1 LLTRHRVGHFS
12 LRFSLRLKNLPRRWT
27 STGQICAQFLQK
39 HRHMTNRA
47 LPNALIIAVLLV
59 PVTLAQTRIVPPK
72 NKYPVTQD
80 VQLGREA
87 ADQARAQLPMLRDD
101 AVSSYVEELGRRLVN
116 AIPPELEQNEFKY
129 SFETVNVRDINA
141 FALPGGPMFVN
152 RGMIEAARTEGE
164 VAGVMAHEIS
174 HVVLRHGTAQAS
186 KATKYQAGQIAGA
199 ILGAIVGGGVGSA
212 IAQGTQFGLGAAF
225 LRFGREYEKQA
236 DLEGAQIMARAGYDP
251 RDMANMFKTIEQTAG
266 KSGPEWLS
274 DHPNPGNRSEYI
286 AEEARALRVE
296 NVSNDSARFDRV
308 KAHLQS
314 LPKAP
319 TSQEAAR
326 SRSSPGSS
334 STGPSRP
341 PTGNVAPPSSRFTQY
356 TIGRIFK
363 VSVPA
368 NWRQSEGSSAVT
380 FAPEGAY
387 GTIKGQGVFTHGIEF
402 GVSRTGGQGLDA
414 ATRELV
420 DSLAQGNPRM
430 KPSDDFRPTSIG
442 GRDGLRA
449 TLQNVSEVT
458 GDEERVQV
466 LTTKLDDGSLFY
478 AVAVAP
484 EAHYDSY
491 SPAFQRA
498 IDSLRF
504 GR

>member
-1 LLTRHRVGHFS
+1 MSQRVLPSAIITLL
-12 LRFSLRLKNLPRRWT
+12 L
-27 STGQICAQFLQK
+27 A
-39 HRHMTNRA
+39 
-47 LPNALIIAVLLV
+47 AV
-59 PVTLAQTRIVPPK
+59 TAAQTRVVAPK
-72 NKYPVTQD
+72 NKYPVSQD

-87 ADQARAQLPMLRDD
+87 ADQARDQLPLLRDD

-116 AIPPELEQNEFKY
+116 AIPPELQQPEFKY

-152 RGMIEAARTEGE
+152 RGMIEAAKTEGE

-174 HVVLRHGTAQAS
+174 HVILRHGTAQAG
-186 KATKYQAGQIAGA
+186 KASKYQVGQVAGA

-225 LRFGREYEKQA
+225 LRYGREYEKQA

-286 AEEARALRVE
+286 AEEARSLRVE
-296 NVSNDSARFDRV
+296 NVSNDSGKFDRV

-326 SRSSPGSS
+326 SRAKPGSAS
-334 STGPSRP
+334 SGPSRP
-341 PTGNVAPPSSRFTQY
+341 PTGNVAPPSSRLSQY
-356 TIGRIFK
+356 TIGKIFR
-363 VSVPA
+363 VSVPN

-387 GTIKGQGVFTHGIEF
+387 GTVKGQGVFTHGIEF
-402 GVSRTGGQGLDA
+402 GVSRSEDRDLDA
-414 ATRELV
+414 ASRALV
-420 DSLAQGNPRM
+420 DSLEDGNPKMRR
-430 KPSDDFRPTSIG
+430 SQDFRPTSLG

-449 TLQNVSEVT
+449 TLDNVSEVT
-458 GDEERVQV
+458 GEQERVQV
-466 LTTKLDDGSLFY
+466 LTTRLDNGNLFY
-478 AVAVAP
+478 AIAVAP
-484 EAHYDSY
+484 EGQYDDY
-491 SPAFQRA
+491 SPAFQRV
-498 IDSLRF
+498 IESLRF
-504 GR
+504 LR

>member
-1 LLTRHRVGHFS
+1 
-12 LRFSLRLKNLPRRWT
+12 
-27 STGQICAQFLQK
+27 
-39 HRHMTNRA
+39 MTHRA
-47 LPNALIIAVLLV
+47 LPSVLIIILLLA
-59 PVTLAQTRIVPPK
+59 PVTIAQTRVVAPK
-72 NKYPVTQD
+72 NKYPLTDD
-80 VQLGREA
+80 VKLGREA
-87 ADQARAQLPMLRDD
+87 ADQAREQLPLMRDD

-116 AIPPELEQNEFKY
+116 AIPPELQHDEFKY

-152 RGMIEAARTEGE
+152 RGMIEAASNEGE

-174 HVVLRHGTAQAS
+174 HVVLRHGTAQAG

-212 IAQGTQFGLGAAF
+212 IAQTTQFGLGAAF
-225 LRFGREYEKQA
+225 LRYGREYERQA

-251 RDMANMFKTIEQTAG
+251 RDMANMFRTIEKAG
-266 KSGPEWLS
+266 GGGGPEWLS

-286 AEEARALRVE
+286 EKEAQSLRVE
-296 NVSNDSARFDRV
+296 RVSNESSKFDRV

-326 SRSSPGSS
+326 SRSKPGSA

-341 PTGNVAPPSSRFTQY
+341 PSGNVAPPSSRSAQY
-356 TIGRIFK
+356 TVGNIFR

-380 FAPEGAY
+380 FAPDGAY
-387 GTIKGQGVFTHGIEF
+387 GTVRGQGVFTHGIEF
-402 GVSRTGGQGLDA
+402 GVARSEGRNLDS
-414 ATRELV
+414 ATRALV
-420 DSLAQGNPRM
+420 DSLADGNPRM
-430 KPSDDFRPTSIG
+430 KETEDFRPTSIG
-442 GRDGLRA
+442 GREGLRA

-458 GDEERVQV
+458 GEEERVQV
-466 LTTKLDDGSLFY
+466 LTTRLDNGNLFY

-484 EAHYDSY
+484 ESGYDDY

-498 IDSLRF
+498 IESLCFLR
-504 GR
+504 